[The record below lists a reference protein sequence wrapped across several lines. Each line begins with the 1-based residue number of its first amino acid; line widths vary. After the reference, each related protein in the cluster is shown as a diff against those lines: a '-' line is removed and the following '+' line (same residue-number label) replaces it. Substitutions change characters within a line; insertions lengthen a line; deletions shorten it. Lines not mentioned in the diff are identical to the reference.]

1 MSGFQAFLFACLN
14 FRHRAKSDHR
24 NSGKDGVFSEHRNER
39 EENRVIPERKVTI
52 MKQLKM
58 VQRMYSLLA
67 ACLILVG
74 LILLIWPGI
83 TINVVCKVV
92 GILLLLCGIV
102 KLIGYFTKDLYQLA
116 FQFDFALGI
125 VSIVLGVTM
134 LTRSSRMIEI
144 GAVCIGI
151 FLLVDAALRI
161 QTAMD
166 SKRFGID
173 RWWLIL
179 LIAIV
184 VGVIGILLLTVPF
197 QTTELITRLIGVN
210 VAFDGIL
217 NLWIVRNT
225 VRAIREKVEEE
236 EALTD
241 SSYVEEK

>member
-1 MSGFQAFLFACLN
+1 MVYSLSIGT
-14 FRHRAKSDHR
+14 
-24 NSGKDGVFSEHRNER
+24 R

-151 FLLVDAALRI
+151 FLLVDAAQRAEWIHFPTLEP
-161 QTAMD
+161 
-166 SKRFGID
+166 GENNID
-173 RWWLIL
+173 CTEPDQ
-179 LIAIV
+179 LIAEYY
-184 VGVIGILLLTVPF
+184 PAYF
-197 QTTELITRLIGVN
+197 
-210 VAFDGIL
+210 
-217 NLWIVRNT
+217 
-225 VRAIREKVEEE
+225 
-236 EALTD
+236 
-241 SSYVEEK
+241 